1 VNTPAPTTS
10 PDAGGAP
17 VLHAT
22 SVALDDRIM
31 PKSSAN
37 NGFAVSRLVL
47 SEFRS
52 YKALRLE
59 TDAAPVV
66 LTGPNGAGKTN
77 LLEALSFLAPGRG
90 LRRAKLSDV
99 ARRPSG
105 ANDRG
110 ANGGAM
116 PATAES
122 AIPDW
127 AVAASL
133 GTPQGIVEIGTGRD
147 PDTATVNGGGEFGD
161 GSNGERQT
169 GERRPGERR
178 VVRIDGTP
186 ARAQSALAKIVSI
199 VWLTPEMDRLFLGPA
214 SARRRFLDRLVYG
227 FVPDHASRVGAYER
241 AMRDRARLLREG
253 RADAGWLAALEAA
266 MAENGV
272 AIAAARRDVVARLG
286 QATDMGVGPFPRP
299 SISLAG
305 TVEGWLQDRPAIEA
319 EDRLRDA
326 LAASRPHDAHAGG
339 AAHGPHRSDMVVH
352 HVAKDMPAE
361 ICSTGEQKALLV
373 ALTLAV
379 ARLQAAERGAPPI
392 LLLDEI
398 TAHLDGARR
407 GALFDEI
414 CALGAQAWMTGT
426 DASLFAAMR
435 GRAEFFNVAGGRVA
449 ADNGDA

>member
-1 VNTPAPTTS
+1 
-10 PDAGGAP
+10 
-17 VLHAT
+17 
-22 SVALDDRIM
+22 M
-31 PKSSAN
+31 PKPSAN

-90 LRRAKLSDV
+90 LRRAKLSEV
-99 ARRPSG
+99 ARRPSS
-105 ANDRG
+105 ANASG
-110 ANGGAM
+110 ANGGDM
-116 PATAES
+116 PATPESATPES

-147 PDTATVNGGGEFGD
+147 PDSAQVNGGGPNGPNGFG
-161 GSNGERQT
+161 GGQVEANH
-169 GERRPGERR
+169 GERRFGNQRTGERR
-178 VVRIDGTP
+178 VVRIDGSP

-253 RADAGWLAALEAA
+253 RADAGWLTALEAA

-305 TVEGWLQDRPAIEA
+305 TVEGWLQDGPAIEA

-326 LAASRPHDAHAGG
+326 LAASRPHDAHTGG

-379 ARLQAAERGAPPI
+379 TRLQAAERGAPPI

-398 TAHLDGARR
+398 TAHLDGTRR

-435 GRAEFFNVAGGRVA
+435 GRAEFFNVAGGRVT

>member
-1 VNTPAPTTS
+1 
-10 PDAGGAP
+10 
-17 VLHAT
+17 
-22 SVALDDRIM
+22 M
-31 PKSSAN
+31 PKPSAN

-59 TDAAPVV
+59 TGAAPVV

-90 LRRAKLSDV
+90 LRRAKLSEV
-99 ARRPSG
+99 ARRPI
-105 ANDRG
+105 G
-110 ANGGAM
+110 ANGGDM
-116 PATAES
+116 PAT
-122 AIPDW
+122 PDW

-133 GTPQGIVEIGTGRD
+133 DTPQGIVEIGTGRD
-147 PDTATVNGGGEFGD
+147 PDTAAANGGAGGGGPNGPNGGGGGQVEA
-161 GSNGERQT
+161 T
-169 GERRPGERR
+169 HGERRFGNQRTGERR

-241 AMRDRARLLREG
+241 AMRDRARLLRES

-286 QATDMGVGPFPRP
+286 QATDMGVGLFPRP

-305 TVEGWLQDRPAIEA
+305 TVEGWLRDGPAIEA

-326 LAASRPHDAHAGG
+326 LAASRPHDAHTGG

-379 ARLQAAERGAPPI
+379 TRLQAAERGAPPI

-398 TAHLDGARR
+398 TAHLDGTRR

-435 GRAEFFNVAGGRVA
+435 GRAEFFNVAGGRVT
-449 ADNGDA
+449 ADNGDAK

>member
-1 VNTPAPTTS
+1 MSKPAPTM
-10 PDAGGAP
+10 PREAGRGAP
-17 VLHAT
+17 VSDAGP
-22 SVALDDRIM
+22 VALGGRIT
-31 PKSSAN
+31 PGWSAN
-37 NGFAVSRLVL
+37 SRFAVSRLVL

-52 YKALRLE
+52 YPALRLE
-59 TDAAPVV
+59 TDSAPVV
-66 LTGPNGAGKTN
+66 LTGANGAGKTN

-90 LRRAKLSDV
+90 LRRARLAEV
-99 ARRPSG
+99 ARRAGGPNG
-105 ANDRG
+105 G
-110 ANGGAM
+110 ANGGV
-116 PATAES
+116 ATAT
-122 AIPDW
+122 PDW

-133 GTPQGIVEIGTGRD
+133 ATPRGIVEIGTGRG
-147 PDTATVNGGGEFGD
+147 PYTAPVNGDGAKGGPRDGRGD
-161 GSNGERQT
+161 GSS
-169 GERRPGERR
+169 GERR
-178 VVRIDGTP
+178 VVRIDGAP

-253 RADAGWLAALEAA
+253 RADADWLSALEAA

-272 AIAAARRDVVARLG
+272 AVAAARRDVVARLG
-286 QATDMGVGPFPRP
+286 QATDIGVGPFPRP
-299 SISLAG
+299 AISLAG
-305 TVEGWLQDRPAIEA
+305 TVESWLEDGPAIAA
-319 EDRLRDA
+319 EDRLRGA
-326 LAASRPHDAHAGG
+326 LAASRPLDAHTGG
-339 AAHGPHRSDMVVH
+339 AADGPHRSDMIVH

-361 ICSTGEQKALLV
+361 ICSTGGQKALLV

-398 TAHLDGARR
+398 TAHLDRARR
-407 GALFDEI
+407 GALFDEV

-435 GRAEFFNVAGGRVA
+435 GRAEFFKVAGGRVA
-449 ADNGDA
+449 ADNGDQ

>member
-1 VNTPAPTTS
+1 MSKPALNIP
-10 PDAGGAP
+10 PDAGG
-17 VLHAT
+17 
-22 SVALDDRIM
+22 R
-31 PKSSAN
+31 
-37 NGFAVSRLVL
+37 FAVTRLVL
-47 SEFRS
+47 SEFRC
-52 YKALRLE
+52 YPALRLE

-90 LRRAKLSDV
+90 LRRARLSEV

-105 ANDRG
+105 ANGGG
-110 ANGGAM
+110 ANGGTV
-116 PATAES
+116 PAT
-122 AIPDW
+122 PNW

-133 GTPQGIVEIGTGRD
+133 ATPEGAVEIGTGRD
-147 PDTATVNGGGEFGD
+147 PDAAPPN
-161 GSNGERQT
+161 GSNGNDGGEIGSTRRGGQGDEQGDRQA
-169 GERRPGERR
+169 GERR
-178 VVRIDGTP
+178 VVRIDGMP
-186 ARAQSALAKIVSI
+186 ARAQSALARAVSI

-227 FVPDHASRVGAYER
+227 FAPDHASRVGAYER

-253 RADAGWLAALEAA
+253 RADPDWLSALENA

-272 AIAAARRDVVARLG
+272 AIAAARRDVVARLR
-286 QATDMGVGPFPRP
+286 QAADMGVGPFPRP
-299 SISLAG
+299 AISVAG
-305 TVEGWLQDRPAIEA
+305 TVEGWLEDGPALEA
-319 EDRLRDA
+319 EGRLRGA
-326 LAASRPHDAHAGG
+326 LAAARAHDAHAGG
-339 AAHGPHRSDMVVH
+339 AADGPHRSDMIVH

-379 ARLQAAERGAPPI
+379 ARLQAAERGAPPL

-398 TAHLDGARR
+398 TAHLDQTRR

-435 GRAEFFNVAGGRVA
+435 GRAAFFGVAGGRVA
-449 ADNGDA
+449 ADNGDR